1 MKTIL
6 LIGLGRFGR
15 HIAKKLQ
22 EFKHE
27 VLAIDKC
34 EERVNS
40 ALPYVTDAQIGDC
53 TSEEFM
59 STLGVRNFDVCIVT
73 IGENFQN
80 SLETTSLLKE
90 LGAKLVVSRASSDV
104 HEKFLLRN
112 GADEII
118 YPEKQLASW
127 TAIRYTSDHI
137 SDYIELNENYSIFE
151 ISIPKD
157 WQGKTV
163 GNLDIRKKHN
173 INILGIKLNGQLN
186 LNVSTDTILPD
197 DGTLLVLGKNKDIQ
211 KCFHI

>member
-6 LIGLGRFGR
+6 LIGLGRFGM

-53 TSEEFM
+53 TNEEFM

-73 IGENFQN
+73 IGDNFQS

-90 LGAKLVVSRASSDV
+90 LGAELVVSRASSDV

-137 SDYIELNENYSIFE
+137 SDYIELNESYSIFE

-157 WQGKTV
+157 WTGKTV

-173 INILGIKLNGQLN
+173 INILGIKFNGQLN
-186 LNVSTDTILPD
+186 LNVSTDTILSD

>member
-6 LIGLGRFGR
+6 LIGLGRFGM

-53 TSEEFM
+53 TNEEFM

-90 LGAKLVVSRASSDV
+90 LGAELVVSRASSDV

-137 SDYIELNENYSIFE
+137 SDYIELNESYSIFE

-157 WQGKTV
+157 WTGKTV

-186 LNVSTDTILPD
+186 LNVSTDTILSN
-197 DGTLLVLGKNKDIQ
+197 DGTLLVLGRNKDIQ

>member
-6 LIGLGRFGR
+6 LIGLGRFGM

-53 TSEEFM
+53 TNEEFM

-90 LGAKLVVSRASSDV
+90 LGAELVVSRASSDV

-137 SDYIELNENYSIFE
+137 SDYIELNESYSIFE

-157 WQGKTV
+157 WAGKTI
-163 GNLDIRKKHN
+163 GKLDIRKKHN
-173 INILGIKLNGQLN
+173 INILAIKLNGQLN
-186 LNVSTDTILPD
+186 LNVNTDTVLSD
-197 DGTLLVLGKNKDIQ
+197 NETLLVLGRNKDIQ